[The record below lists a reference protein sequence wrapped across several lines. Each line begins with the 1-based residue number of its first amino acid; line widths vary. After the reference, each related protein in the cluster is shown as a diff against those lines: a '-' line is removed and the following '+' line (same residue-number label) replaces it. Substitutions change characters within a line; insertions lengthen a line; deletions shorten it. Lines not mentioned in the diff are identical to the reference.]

1 MLCDMD
7 TESLKE
13 LIKES
18 IREVLQEERLN
29 LCKILIPEVD
39 ERELS
44 EIENKFGTP
53 DEYEG
58 EEFIDMTDWVR
69 NGD

>member
-1 MLCDMD
+1 MSVMD
-7 TESLKE
+7 TQSLKE

-39 ERELS
+39 DKELG
-44 EIENKFGTP
+44 EIENKFGMP
-53 DEYEG
+53 NDYEC

-69 NGD
+69 NRD

>member
-1 MLCDMD
+1 MSVMD
-7 TESLKE
+7 TQSLKK

-39 ERELS
+39 DQELA
-44 EIENKFGTP
+44 ELEHKFGMP
-53 DEYEG
+53 DDYKC